1 MTNAQFSLHENY
13 WDTIEVQN
21 PDLEYLYNYLL
32 ELEEPQTPEELARA
46 MAIGRIQQEKENLA
60 SQNKNKGSL
69 YLPKE
74 EYKAGETVLFP
85 AFKYQQANVTGIRPG
100 SNPNLTDFKV
110 IEVEFENGEKRE
122 FASALED
129 HLLNNPQVFE
139 TESESLNPDHVMENY
154 GQHLTE
160 VLSKTLAGN
169 EDLVQIAGRWFPR
182 ALLVDIN
189 TGHLNLAEAVLDM
202 NDGEPLS
209 TSSII
214 EQIDLPIDV
223 NARLTEF
230 SLNLALQED
239 PRFDEVGP
247 VGEVLWFLKRL
258 EPVEV
263 QEPPAWLNYEE
274 IEYDQEAVEDMVNQ
288 FEGTIADETEPRLIV
303 NENVKEVTISLIYP
317 HWRSGTLPLSRTI
330 KKFFPTAYESPRIQ
344 FNFVDEEEDQTIP
357 GWVVRSSGYIY
368 GLRDWYESYGLIP
381 GSLVTIKNGQKPGE
395 VIIRAHK
402 KRPSRQWVRTI
413 LVGSDGGLVFA
424 MLKQLVT
431 AEYDERMVI
440 AVPDVDALD
449 QYWSQT
455 QNTQKSLKKI
465 VVSTMRELT
474 KLNPQSHVHAQELY
488 AAINV
493 IRRVPPGA
501 IVSLLVNQ
509 PWATHQG
516 DLYFDLDESAVEA

>member
-1 MTNAQFSLHENY
+1 
-13 WDTIEVQN
+13 
-21 PDLEYLYNYLL
+21 
-32 ELEEPQTPEELARA
+32 
-46 MAIGRIQQEKENLA
+46 
-60 SQNKNKGSL
+60 
-69 YLPKE
+69 
-74 EYKAGETVLFP
+74 
-85 AFKYQQANVTGIRPG
+85 
-100 SNPNLTDFKV
+100 
-110 IEVEFENGEKRE
+110 
-122 FASALED
+122 
-129 HLLNNPQVFE
+129 
-139 TESESLNPDHVMENY
+139 
-154 GQHLTE
+154 
-160 VLSKTLAGN
+160 
-169 EDLVQIAGRWFPR
+169 
-182 ALLVDIN
+182 
-189 TGHLNLAEAVLDM
+189 
-202 NDGEPLS
+202 
-209 TSSII
+209 
-214 EQIDLPIDV
+214 
-223 NARLTEF
+223 
-230 SLNLALQED
+230 
-239 PRFDEVGP
+239 
-247 VGEVLWFLKRL
+247 
-258 EPVEV
+258 
-263 QEPPAWLNYEE
+263 
-274 IEYDQEAVEDMVNQ
+274 
-288 FEGTIADETEPRLIV
+288 
-303 NENVKEVTISLIYP
+303 
-317 HWRSGTLPLSRTI
+317 
-330 KKFFPTAYESPRIQ
+330 
-344 FNFVDEEEDQTIP
+344 
-357 GWVVRSSGYIY
+357 VRSSGYIY